1 MRFWRYVLMG
11 VAILVLGLWFVRL
24 VLPSQVDDVSPLMGC
39 SEDVLDLADVYF
51 VVPKFD
57 GVEIGGVW
65 CDKMKNLASSSGWG
79 LGVGG
84 WENRLAMHGVY
95 HNFGEFGT
103 YRDRAYFREGV
114 EVFEE
119 CFGFAPARFK
129 PGQLEWIRY
138 NDWIQDEVEV
148 DLIWNQIFHKVY
160 HCGDSGVFPNWLI
173 RVF

>member
-1 MRFWRYVLMG
+1 MG

-79 LGVGG
+79 LGVGRIG
-84 WENRLAMHGVY
+84 WRCMGFTITLGNLGLIEIGRILGKGLKFLRSVLGLRLRGLSRD
-95 HNFGEFGT
+95 NWSGFGIMIG
-103 YRDRAYFREGV
+103 FRM
-114 EVFEE
+114 
-119 CFGFAPARFK
+119 R
-129 PGQLEWIRY
+129 LR
-138 NDWIQDEVEV
+138 
-148 DLIWNQIFHKVY
+148 LI
-160 HCGDSGVFPNWLI
+160 
-173 RVF
+173 